1 MIGIRRMLQD
11 DQGQPEVNMAPLIDM
26 VFILLI
32 FFLVTTT
39 FIQDAGLE
47 VERPQSSTAVA
58 LERDQIRIAIGAGGE
73 VHMNGREIGLY
84 SVRALVRDR
93 LRQKDSAV
101 LILSHKAARTQRLIE
116 VMDECRKAGAKKIQ
130 IGADAQ

>member
-1 MIGIRRMLQD
+1 MATKDHLQAE
-11 DQGQPEVNMAPLIDM
+11 GGATAMNITPLIDM

-73 VHMNGREIGLY
+73 IHMNGREVGFY

-93 LRQKDSAV
+93 LRQKEASV
-101 LILSHKAARTQRLIE
+101 LILGHKNSRTQRLIE